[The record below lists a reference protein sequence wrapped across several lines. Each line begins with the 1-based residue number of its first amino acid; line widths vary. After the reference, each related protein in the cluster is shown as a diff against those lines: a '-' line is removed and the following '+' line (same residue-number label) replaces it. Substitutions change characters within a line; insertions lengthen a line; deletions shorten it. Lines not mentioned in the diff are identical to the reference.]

1 MGVSFDDVTLPQ
13 AIAAGEELA
22 KGPGCAYVV
31 TPNPEIVNMARQDPA
46 YGAILNGAGLVLPDG
61 IGVVH
66 AAKILG
72 TPLQGRV
79 PGIDFAT
86 GLVARMAET
95 GLRLYLL
102 GAKPGVAE
110 QAAEN
115 LKQTH
120 PNLIVCGTHDGYF
133 QDAAPVVEAV
143 KAAQADVVF
152 VCLGAP
158 KQEKW
163 IARFGLLTGAK
174 MAIGLGGALDVFAG
188 NVERAPEKWQKMG
201 MEWAY
206 RLSREP
212 KRFGRMA
219 KLPLVLVKAAGQRVT
234 GRRRPGVL

>member
-1 MGVSFDDVTLPQ
+1 M
-13 AIAAGEELA
+13 
-22 KGPGCAYVV
+22 
-31 TPNPEIVNMARQDPA
+31 
-46 YGAILNGAGLVLPDG
+46 
-61 IGVVH
+61 
-66 AAKILG
+66 
-72 TPLQGRV
+72 QGRV

-158 KQEKW
+158 KQERW
-163 IARFGLLTGAK
+163 MAEYGPATGAHLLV
-174 MAIGLGGALDVFAG
+174 GLGGVLDVYAG
-188 NVERAPEKWQKMG
+188 NVKRAPAVWQKLG
-201 MEWAY
+201 LEWCY
-206 RLSREP
+206 RLLHQPSRI
-212 KRFGRMA
+212 GRMA
-219 KLPLVLVKAAGQRVT
+219 KLPLFLVEAAREKRKKG
-234 GRRRPGVL
+234 

>member
-31 TPNPEIVNMARQDPA
+31 PPNPEIVNMARQDPA

-61 IGVVH
+61 IGVIR
-66 AAKILG
+66 AAQILG
-72 TPLQGRV
+72 TPLQERV
-79 PGIDFAT
+79 PGIDFAS
-86 GLVARMAET
+86 GLLGRMAKN

-110 QAAEN
+110 QAAKN
-115 LKQTH
+115 LKQTC
-120 PNLIVCGTHDGYF
+120 PDLIICGTHDGYF
-133 QDAAPVVEAV
+133 QDSAPVVEEI

-163 IARFGLLTGAK
+163 MAEHGPATGAHLLV
-174 MAIGLGGALDVFAG
+174 GLGGVLDVYAG
-188 NVERAPEKWQKMG
+188 NVKRAPAVWQKLG
-201 MEWAY
+201 LEWCY
-206 RLSREP
+206 RLLHQPSRI
-212 KRFGRMA
+212 GRMA
-219 KLPLVLVKAAGQRVT
+219 KLPLFLVEAAREKRKRG
-234 GRRRPGVL
+234 